1 MQPSDSHET
10 AQENVGRPTLLLGFI
25 PLVPLAFLGLGIY
38 RAWIEIAFVGS
49 FTGLPAHAQNIFGES
64 LGVRDLFDGS
74 MVAASFACALFAK
87 QIGPFFDKKPIYV
100 ASSLLLVLSTVLVFS
115 TRFFPESSLF
125 LGSFAAV
132 AGLSLIHI

>member
-10 AQENVGRPTLLLGFI
+10 AQENVGRPTLLFGFI

-49 FTGLPAHAQNIFGES
+49 FTGLPAHAQNIFGGS

-74 MVAASFACALFAK
+74 MVAASFACADLRHK
-87 QIGPFFDKKPIYV
+87 LL
-100 ASSLLLVLSTVLVFS
+100 ASGSVHRTCFLNAVL
-115 TRFFPESSLF
+115 P
-125 LGSFAAV
+125 
-132 AGLSLIHI
+132 

>member
-49 FTGLPAHAQNIFGES
+49 FTDLPAHAQNIFGES

-87 QIGPFFDKKPIYV
+87 QIGQIGRAHV
-100 ASSLLLVLSTVLVFS
+100 
-115 TRFFPESSLF
+115 
-125 LGSFAAV
+125 
-132 AGLSLIHI
+132 